1 MSNTPK
7 APRLQIDQ
15 QVREDEGG
23 VSATPPTAPSAAS
36 GPEVASD
43 RPEARASRPEPAEE
57 PKAASATNAPADA
70 DEQGSDASREAP
82 TPQDVGRGIMAWVR
96 RTFPGHE
103 HAFWGAVIGL
113 LVAVFV
119 FVIGFWRA
127 LFIVVLVCIGITIG
141 QFIDGNPNKYVMSL
155 IDRLFGDR

>member
-15 QVREDEGG
+15 QIREDEGS
-23 VSATPPTAPSAAS
+23 VSATSSTTPPAAS
-36 GPEVASD
+36 GSEVESD
-43 RPEARASRPEPAEE
+43 RREGTASRPEATEE
-57 PKAASATNAPADA
+57 PKAASAASVPA

-82 TPQDVGRGIMAWVR
+82 TPKDVGRGIMAWVR

-127 LFIVVLVCIGITIG
+127 LFIVVLVCIGITVG